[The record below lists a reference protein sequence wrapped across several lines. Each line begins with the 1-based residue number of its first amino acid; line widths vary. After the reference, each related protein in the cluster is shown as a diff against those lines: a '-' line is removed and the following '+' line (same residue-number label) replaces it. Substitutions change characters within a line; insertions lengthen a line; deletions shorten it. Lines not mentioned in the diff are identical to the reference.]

1 MRDITKDIVNIVKA
15 QTGQDATQN
24 TRKKEVVEARM
35 MVYKMLNEIY
45 QMNITEIGREFGKN
59 HATIYHA
66 LNNNFDTFFKY
77 DNKFRETYVRC
88 LKVYGRVQEDIDT
101 ELPENKQE
109 LIELIKKIPE
119 NKVEVAK
126 IRLDAMLKGFGIQP
140 KGQKT
145 KVFTNGFALDG

>member
-1 MRDITKDIVNIVKA
+1 MRDITRDIVNIVKS
-15 QTGQDATQN
+15 QTGQDATEN

-35 MVYKMLNEIY
+35 MAYKMMSEIY

-66 LNNNFDTFFKY
+66 LNKNFDTFFNY
-77 DNKFRETYVRC
+77 DKKFRETYVRC
-88 LKVYGRVQEDIDT
+88 LKVYGRIEQNIDT
-101 ELPENKQE
+101 ELSENKQE
-109 LIELIKKIPE
+109 LIELIKRIPE

-140 KGQKT
+140 RGQEA

>member
-15 QTGQDATQN
+15 QTGQDATQD
-24 TRKKEVVEARM
+24 TRKREVVEARM

-66 LNNNFDTFFKY
+66 LNRNFNDFFEQDK
-77 DNKFRETYVRC
+77 KFRETYLRC
-88 LKVYGRVQEDIDT
+88 LRVYGRVQESIDPQI
-101 ELPENKQE
+101 PENKQE
-109 LIELIKKIPE
+109 LIELINRIPE

-140 KGQKT
+140 KGQEAKI
-145 KVFTNGFALDG
+145 FTNGFALDG

>member
-59 HATIYHA
+59 HATIHHA
-66 LNNNFDTFFKY
+66 LNKNFDTFFKY
-77 DNKFRETYVRC
+77 DNKFRDTYVRC
-88 LKVYGRVQEDIDT
+88 LKVYGRVQEDVDPEI
-101 ELPENKQE
+101 PENKQE
-109 LIELIKKIPE
+109 LIELISRIPE

-140 KGQKT
+140 RGQEA
-145 KVFTNGFALDG
+145 KVYTNGFALDG

>member
-66 LNNNFDTFFKY
+66 QL
-77 DNKFRETYVRC
+77 
-88 LKVYGRVQEDIDT
+88 
-101 ELPENKQE
+101 
-109 LIELIKKIPE
+109 
-119 NKVEVAK
+119 
-126 IRLDAMLKGFGIQP
+126 
-140 KGQKT
+140 
-145 KVFTNGFALDG
+145 